1 MSTLL
6 FEDEIMLTRLTE
18 LLETHNV
25 FVRERKPT
33 ELALIVRNRTAVLRP
48 VVPADSSGT
57 LILR

>member
-1 MSTLL
+1 VSTLL

-33 ELALIVRNRTAVLRP
+33 ELAPIVRNRTAIPRSFVPKDGRGALLLR
-48 VVPADSSGT
+48 
-57 LILR
+57 